1 MGHWGFTLFFI
12 FSLIVIS
19 RNILLFIRKL
29 YSIEPTTYVLPYK
42 ELLLLGFS
50 VSYVITYL
58 IY

>member
-29 YSIEPTTYVLPYK
+29 YSIEPTTYVLSHK
-42 ELLLLGFS
+42 ELLLLGFTL
-50 VSYVITYL
+50 SYVITYL